1 MGLRLPETPPF
12 AQQTKYRFAAGTAD
26 TQEVEEM
33 PEELNARVLLVDDE
47 EKFLEVVSQRLKTRG
62 LKVDTATSGEDAL
75 NTVRREDFDA
85 IVLDLSMPGMSG
97 LETLEKIRKDKPDV
111 QVIILTGHG
120 TLQAGV
126 QAMKEGALD
135 FMEKPVDLNKLLSR
149 IDEARDKRILVV
161 QKKHEEHLKEI
172 LQTKGW

>member
-1 MGLRLPETPPF
+1 
-12 AQQTKYRFAAGTAD
+12 
-26 TQEVEEM
+26 M

>member
-1 MGLRLPETPPF
+1 ML
-12 AQQTKYRFAAGTAD
+12 
-26 TQEVEEM
+26 
-33 PEELNARVLLVDDE
+33 EELNARVLLVDDE

-62 LKVDTATSGEDAL
+62 LKVDTATSGEDA
-75 NTVRREDFDA
+75 VKSVKREDFDA

-161 QKKHEEHLKEI
+161 QKKHEEQLKEI
-172 LQTKGW
+172 LETKGW

>member
-1 MGLRLPETPPF
+1 
-12 AQQTKYRFAAGTAD
+12 
-26 TQEVEEM
+26 M

-75 NTVRREDFDA
+75 RNVKREDFDA

-135 FMEKPVDLNKLLSR
+135 FIEKPVDINKLLSR

-172 LQTKGW
+172 LETKGW

>member
-1 MGLRLPETPPF
+1 
-12 AQQTKYRFAAGTAD
+12 
-26 TQEVEEM
+26 M

-75 NTVRREDFDA
+75 NTVKREDFDA

-97 LETLEKIRKDKPDV
+97 LETLERIRKDKPDV

-172 LQTKGW
+172 LETKGW